1 MAYIYTETLASKE
14 RTDQLNQIHTMAG
27 SIGLIPAAN
36 RKRYLEALN
45 VLQDYANELY
55 DIRSG
60 QTGLKVEVPLSKR

>member
-1 MAYIYTETLASKE
+1 MAHIYTETLASKE
-14 RTDQLNQIHTMAG
+14 RTEQINQIHTMAG

-36 RKRYLEALN
+36 RRKYLDALN
-45 VLQDYANELY
+45 TLKDYADELY